1 MTNFKEIIKERFDH
15 IDFNTI
21 DFDLWFFKSYLPT
34 VILKSIGAMDTNPD
48 GSGSYDIELMQAIS
62 SYLET
67 YHQTPVLKEKPI
79 APIKSIT
86 RKIYDKETG
95 EIFAEVPRD
104 LSFRKAGL
112 EDDMGIT

>member
-1 MTNFKEIIKERFDH
+1 M
-15 IDFNTI
+15 
-21 DFDLWFFKSYLPT
+21 LVFFVVSLVGLVKCLLYY
-34 VILKSIGAMDTNPD
+34 TNPD